1 MKMLKESLK
10 KVLPRD
16 SIDNLKTL
24 QKRLAMGWIRAL
36 SRSAMLRRFHY
47 SFFSSAF
54 DREAYAVVVGHLQ
67 HEQNLSGAEP
77 VNYFL
82 RRAVHR
88 IEKGLIMQ
96 PRRQVFALDYI
107 NDTVDSYIASL
118 NGNVDR
124 DEVSWAHDVLAEYF
138 AVTGDHPVLNRAR
151 EKFARFERPSGSPET
166 LRHPDAERVPF
177 AVDLSTP
184 SVDFTAMRQLAM
196 KRRSVRWYQQGR
208 PVPREVIDKAVE
220 VAVQSPSACNRQ
232 PYRFVV
238 FDDPAS
244 VAQAS
249 RLPMGVAGFD
259 HNFPAIVA
267 VVGRLRA
274 YPHVRDRHVIYI
286 DGALAAM
293 SFMFTLE
300 TQGVSSCSIN
310 WPDIP
315 EREEAAARLLKLDP
329 DERIVMFISLGY
341 AADTGLVPYSQKLS
355 LEEAR
360 SYMRLETPA
369 R

>member
-1 MKMLKESLK
+1 
-10 KVLPRD
+10 
-16 SIDNLKTL
+16 
-24 QKRLAMGWIRAL
+24 
-36 SRSAMLRRFHY
+36 
-47 SFFSSAF
+47 
-54 DREAYAVVVGHLQ
+54 
-67 HEQNLSGAEP
+67 
-77 VNYFL
+77 
-82 RRAVHR
+82 
-88 IEKGLIMQ
+88 
-96 PRRQVFALDYI
+96 
-107 NDTVDSYIASL
+107 
-118 NGNVDR
+118 
-124 DEVSWAHDVLAEYF
+124 
-138 AVTGDHPVLNRAR
+138 
-151 EKFARFERPSGSPET
+151 
-166 LRHPDAERVPF
+166 
-177 AVDLSTP
+177 
-184 SVDFTAMRQLAM
+184 MRQLAM
-196 KRRSVRWYQQGR
+196 KRRSVRWYQQDR

-293 SFMFTLE
+293 SFMFALE

-315 EREEAAARLLKLDP
+315 EREEAAAKLLKLDP

-360 SYMRLETPA
+360 SYMRLESPA

>member
-1 MKMLKESLK
+1 M
-10 KVLPRD
+10 
-16 SIDNLKTL
+16 
-24 QKRLAMGWIRAL
+24 
-36 SRSAMLRRFHY
+36 
-47 SFFSSAF
+47 
-54 DREAYAVVVGHLQ
+54 
-67 HEQNLSGAEP
+67 
-77 VNYFL
+77 
-82 RRAVHR
+82 
-88 IEKGLIMQ
+88 
-96 PRRQVFALDYI
+96 
-107 NDTVDSYIASL
+107 
-118 NGNVDR
+118 
-124 DEVSWAHDVLAEYF
+124 
-138 AVTGDHPVLNRAR
+138 
-151 EKFARFERPSGSPET
+151 
-166 LRHPDAERVPF
+166 
-177 AVDLSTP
+177 
-184 SVDFTAMRQLAM
+184 
-196 KRRSVRWYQQGR
+196 
-208 PVPREVIDKAVE
+208 IDKAVE

-293 SFMFTLE
+293 SFMFALE

-315 EREEAAARLLKLDP
+315 EREEAAAKLLKLDP

-360 SYMRLETPA
+360 SYMRLESPA